1 MKIYTLGHS
10 TRSFEDFKDILK
22 TYNIEL
28 VVDVRRSPKS
38 KKFPHFNK
46 KNLEEE
52 LPKTKI
58 QYINITQLGG
68 FRKEGYLAFSKT
80 KEFTNAI
87 NQLLKAVNGK
97 IVAIVCAEI
106 LWWRC
111 HRRYIAKILNEK
123 GYHVIHIFDK
133 NKTQKHNPEN
143 KEVTNKMQLKLFCD
157 KKKKTIIDHD

>member
-1 MKIYTLGHS
+1 MRIYTLGYS
-10 TRSFEDFKDILK
+10 TRSFKDFKDILK

-28 VVDVRRSPKS
+28 IVDVRRSPKS

-46 KNLEEE
+46 KNLKEE

-68 FRKEGYLAFSKT
+68 FRKEGYLAFSQT
-80 KEFTNAI
+80 KEFSSAI
-87 NQLLKAVNGK
+87 NQLLKTVNGK
-97 IVAIVCAEI
+97 IAAIVCAEI

-123 GYHVIHIFDK
+123 GNRVIHIFNK
-133 NKTQKHNPEN
+133 NKTQEHNPEN
-143 KEVTNKMQLKLFCD
+143 KEFTNKMQLKLFCD
-157 KKKKTIIDHD
+157 KKKKTIIGNA